1 MGESR
6 TTHEPTDDLLTYWT
20 FTVVERV
27 DLWETASDLCRTLTI
42 REPTG
47 NESIEIALS
56 DVSSKMRRKLD
67 AQSWSTGD
75 CQRKECA
82 LMLWRFARGV
92 RSAFLISGDCP
103 LSWVAG

>member
-20 FTVVERV
+20 FTVVGRV

-47 NESIEIALS
+47 NESIGIALS
-56 DVSSKMRRKLD
+56 DVLSKMR
-67 AQSWSTGD
+67 
-75 CQRKECA
+75 
-82 LMLWRFARGV
+82 
-92 RSAFLISGDCP
+92 
-103 LSWVAG
+103 